1 MSQEPT
7 PAAEH
12 GVKLAA
18 PRSLYFAIFA
28 ISGFSGL
35 IYESI
40 WSHYLKLFL
49 GHAAYAQSLVLII
62 FMGGMAVGS
71 FVASKFSHR
80 SKTPILIYAAV
91 EVIVGL
97 VALVFHGMF
106 TGVVELFYA
115 TILPSTGAPA
125 VGAALKWLAASLLI
139 MPQSILLGMTFPL
152 MSAGIVRRFPD
163 TPGGSIAMLYFTN
176 SIGAALGVLAS
187 GFWLIGLFGL
197 PGTIMTAGLINI
209 ALALVVWILVR
220 LDPSP
225 ESRPLQVSESSR
237 SRDTLK
243 TLFLVAAFVTGMASF
258 IYEISWIRMLSL
270 VLGATTHSFELMLS
284 AFITGL
290 AFGGLWIKRRIDRIA
305 NPVRFSGYVQLIM
318 GVFALLTIPV
328 YILSF
333 DWMTWL
339 LDMLVRNDAG
349 FTGFSIA
356 SHAIA
361 LGVMLPTT
369 FMAGMTLPLF
379 TYVLIQKGEGEASI
393 GQVYAANTAGAIVG
407 VVFAVHIGLPML
419 GLKNLI
425 VFGAVL
431 DIVLAI
437 VLLWRAMPSAHRGHR
452 NVGFAVAS
460 ACGVAAVAVTM
471 LVASIDTRLLM
482 SGVYRVGN
490 AYTAMNDKVLF
501 YRDGKTAS
509 VSLRETQKGRI
520 VLATNGKPD
529 ASIQVTPDK
538 PATDDEV
545 TMTLAGTIPFAYK
558 PDASLIANIGMGS
571 GQTTH
576 VLLGNAQ
583 VEYVDTIEIEA
594 EMVNA
599 SIGFGEQVA
608 RAYEDPRSRI
618 FIEDA
623 KTYFSLHNSVYDIII
638 AEPSN
643 PWVSGVASLFS
654 TEFYGTVRNH
664 LQDDGL
670 FVQWIQLYEFSD
682 ELAESIL
689 KALTENFGDYAIYA
703 TDNVDL
709 LIVARKDG
717 SLPEPDWEAMWRGGL
732 RASLERIGIHEL
744 ADVMIRKFADRSM
757 VEPYLKL
764 VSAPVNSDYYPFVDL
779 NAGKARYIGSQ
790 ATALNSW
797 SLAPL
802 PVLEMLYAEP
812 IAFNEVSPATLLSR
826 NVSIETAD
834 WLYRKFADGS
844 LADPETS
851 LPGAINRARY
861 ISDWLLL
868 SATDCA
874 LDSNPGRWRETVH
887 DIAVIALP
895 YLEAARATALVD
907 WMHASGCATPD
918 AEQARMWRHLYAAVA
933 GRDGREMALSGRR
946 LLHRFGD
953 MPNYRGAYV
962 IAAAMLGDIAAGRPI
977 DAHKSWV
984 EYGQPRFSGEDL
996 PEYLKLILSIAV
1008 DAVHAE
1014 EVLAAGRNP

>member
-1 MSQEPT
+1 MTMSQAT
-7 PAAEH
+7 NSPARQ

-71 FVASKFSHR
+71 FIASRYSHR
-80 SKTPILIYAAV
+80 AKTPILIYAAV

-106 TGVVELFYA
+106 TGIVEVFYSSV
-115 TILPSTGAPA
+115 LPSIGVPAIGA
-125 VGAALKWLAASLLI
+125 VLKWLAASLLI

-187 GFWLIGLFGL
+187 GFWFIGAFGL
-197 PGTIMTAGLINI
+197 PGTMMTAGLINI

-225 ESRPLQVSESSR
+225 ETPPLKVSESST
-237 SRDTLK
+237 SRDTIK

-258 IYEISWIRMLSL
+258 VYEISWIRMLSL

-290 AFGGLWIKRRIDRIA
+290 AFGGLWIKRRIDRIGD
-305 NPVRFSGYVQLIM
+305 PVRFSGYVQLIM
-318 GVFALLTIPV
+318 GLFALLTIPV
-328 YILSF
+328 YVTSF
-333 DWMTWL
+333 DWMAWL
-339 LDMLVRNDAG
+339 LNMLARNDAG

-379 TYVLIQKGEGEASI
+379 TYVLIQKGDGEASI
-393 GQVYAANTAGAIVG
+393 GQIYAANTAGAIVG
-407 VVFAVHIGLPML
+407 VLFAVHIGLPML

-425 VFGAVL
+425 AFGAAL
-431 DIVLAI
+431 DVALAI
-437 VLLWRAMPSAHRGHR
+437 VLLRHAIPRERGR
-452 NVGFAVAS
+452 FRLAAS
-460 ACGVAAVAVTM
+460 AAVGVGAIAVTAIA
-471 LVASIDTRLLM
+471 VDIDSRLLM
-482 SGVYRVGN
+482 SGVFRAGN
-490 AYTAMNDKVLF
+490 TTEAMDDEVLF

-509 VSLRETQKGRI
+509 VSLRRETAGQI
-520 VLATNGKPD
+520 ILATNGKAD
-529 ASIQVTPDK
+529 ASIQVDPDR
-538 PATDDEV
+538 PVTLDES

-558 PDASLIANIGMGS
+558 PDATLIANIGMGS

-576 VLLGNAQ
+576 VLLGNEQ

-599 SIGFGEQVA
+599 SRGFGEHVA
-608 RAYEDPRSRI
+608 RAYTDPRSRI

-654 TEFYGTVRNH
+654 TEFYGTIRNH
-664 LQDDGL
+664 LEDDGL

-682 ELAESIL
+682 VLAESIL
-689 KALTENFGDYAIYA
+689 KALVENFGDFAVYTPNSFDI
-703 TDNVDL
+703 
-709 LIVARKDG
+709 LIIAKKDG
-717 SLPEPDWEAMWRGGL
+717 DLPEPDWDLLWQGEL
-732 RASLERIGIHEL
+732 RKSLQRVGIHNV
-744 ADVMIRKFADRSM
+744 ADLMVRKLADRSIL
-757 VEPYLKL
+757 EPYLDL
-764 VSAPVNSDYYPFVDL
+764 VAAPVNSDYYPFVDL
-779 NAGKARYIGSQ
+779 NAGKARYR
-790 ATALNSW
+790 ATRATTLNAW

-802 PVLEMLYAEP
+802 PLLEMLYAES
-812 IAFNEVSPATLLSR
+812 IRFDQVSPAKTWTRSQ
-826 NVSIETAD
+826 SIGAAD
-834 WLYRKFADGS
+834 WVYRKIMSGS
-844 LADPETS
+844 LVDPETS
-851 LPGAINRARY
+851 FHRSINRARY

-874 LDSNPGRWRETVH
+874 LDSNPDRWEETVH

-895 YLEAARATALVD
+895 YLEAARATALVERL
-907 WMHASGCATPD
+907 HVSGCAAPD
-918 AEQARMWRHLYAAVA
+918 DERARMWRRLYSAIA
-933 GRDGREMALSGRR
+933 GRDGPEMAAGGRR
-946 LLHRFGD
+946 LLHRFEEIPD
-953 MPNYRGAYV
+953 HRSAYV
-962 IAAAMLGDIAAGRPI
+962 IAAAMLGDIAAGRPA
-977 DAHKSWV
+977 DAHKTWL
-984 EYGQPRFSGEDL
+984 EYGQDNFTGEQL
-996 PEYLKLILSIAV
+996 PEYLKLVLSLAV
-1008 DAVHAE
+1008 GATSAE
-1014 EVLAAGRNP
+1014 EALAVSRR